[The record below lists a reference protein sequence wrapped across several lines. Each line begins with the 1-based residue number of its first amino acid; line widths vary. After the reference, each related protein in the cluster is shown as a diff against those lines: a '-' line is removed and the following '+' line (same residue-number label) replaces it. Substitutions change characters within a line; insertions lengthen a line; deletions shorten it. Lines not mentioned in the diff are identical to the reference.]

1 MPDPGDHPSAPIPDA
16 SAARADDT
24 GPIPLEFEPE
34 PPKLPGSVV
43 VRKEAEDLHSAMGAD
58 LFIHAMNCVRT
69 FGDFHLALSGG
80 STPLPFYQRLM
91 VDPMFRALPWTRTH
105 LWIVDERRVPFEDE
119 RSNYRHIE
127 EIIVSHSDIPREQAH
142 PMLAVEHDAD
152 FRYERE
158 LREALGW
165 REKGQ
170 DRLDYVLLGMG
181 GDGHTASLFPRS
193 PALEVK
199 DRLVTINAG
208 PSVTPPERVTMTY
221 TLINSARFIG
231 VLVTGE
237 GKRAMVQRVAAGR
250 DSASE
255 LPILGV
261 KPLGGVLRW
270 YVDEA
275 ACPR

>member
-1 MPDPGDHPSAPIPDA
+1 MPDPGEQPVPSGVSPPD
-16 SAARADDT
+16 S

-34 PPKLPGSVV
+34 PPRLPGSVV

-105 LWIVDERRVPFEDE
+105 LWIVDERRVAFEDE

-142 PMLAVEHDAD
+142 PMLAVEPDAD
-152 FRYERE
+152 SRYERE

-193 PALEVK
+193 PALAVK

-221 TLINSARFIG
+221 TLINSARFIS

-237 GKRAMVQRVAAGR
+237 GKRAMVQRVSAGR
-250 DSASE
+250 DPASE